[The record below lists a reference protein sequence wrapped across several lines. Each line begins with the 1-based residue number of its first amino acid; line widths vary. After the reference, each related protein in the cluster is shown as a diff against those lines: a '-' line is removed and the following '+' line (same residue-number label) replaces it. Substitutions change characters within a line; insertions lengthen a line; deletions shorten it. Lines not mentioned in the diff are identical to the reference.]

1 MIFKIGPLFRL
12 IFALITSLWCSIAF
26 FSETK
31 ANVTFISDFQRE
43 EQVDCHEGWARCMA
57 EEPQSVLGGSLRTV
71 SLSRICGSRTS
82 RLQPSQAGI
91 SGSNDGRYSC
101 SYSFNHLKT
110 LCQYLCLEHY
120 KFLQS
125 AASRRLYY
133 VIALR
138 HILC

>member
-1 MIFKIGPLFRL
+1 MVFKTGPLFRL

-57 EEPQSVLGGSLRTV
+57 EEPQSVFGGSLRTAS
-71 SLSRICGSRTS
+71 SLRLCSSRTS
-82 RLQPSQAGI
+82 RLLPSHTGN
-91 SGSNDGRYSC
+91 SGSNYGRYS
-101 SYSFNHLKT
+101 SLYSFNCFKI
-110 LCQYLCLEHY
+110 LCQYFCLEHY
-120 KFLQS
+120 TFLQS